1 MNARSAPASV
11 CIVGARSDISQALA
25 HAYGAL
31 GADIMLAARNVS
43 TLEPLRSDLALRH
56 GVSVS
61 LVEYDLLEERPE
73 RLLELLAHLPDTVVL
88 MAGLLGSQD
97 ESAARPDVAG
107 VVMQTNYVAPAR
119 LLLAFAKAMQNR
131 GSGTII
137 GVSSVAGDRG
147 RASNYVYGAAK
158 AGLTAFLSGLRA
170 SMAKSG
176 VHVMTVKPGF
186 VRTAM
191 TKDMK
196 LPAPLTAEPR
206 EVADAIVRA
215 ARSGK
220 NVIYVRPV
228 WRVIMTI
235 IRLLPESLFKK
246 LKF

>member
-1 MNARSAPASV
+1 MNAKSPPASV
-11 CIVGARSDISQALA
+11 CIIGARSDISQALA
-25 HAYGAL
+25 HAFGAN
-31 GADIMLAARNVS
+31 GADIILAARNVS
-43 TLEPLRSDLALRH
+43 TLEPLRCDLALRH
-56 GVSVS
+56 NVLVS
-61 LVEYDLLEERPE
+61 LVEYDLLAERPE
-73 RLLELLAHLPDTVVL
+73 RLVETLAQLPDTVVL

-97 ESAARPDVAG
+97 ESAAYPDVAG

-119 LLLAFAKAMQNR
+119 VLLAFAKAMQNR

-170 SMAKSG
+170 SIASSG

-220 NVIYVRPV
+220 DVIYVRPV
-228 WRVIMTI
+228 WRIIMTV
-235 IRLLPESLFKK
+235 IRLLPESIFKK